1 MSHVWGQVQASNHTR
16 LFHSTNPAADIVGEA
31 TEKVIKETIEE
42 INEKVVREVTEEL
55 GEKVTKQA
63 QEAAMEK
70 VLKEVGSDA
79 SDEAIEKAYKEA
91 LTESVESA
99 TKAGTKRLIEKETLE
114 AAAKKAGAGATKLAF
129 MGAGVWILNNATM
142 GLVDNVTGAG
152 SAFDPGACGDKMKEA
167 YPDLSEDELQE
178 KIDECVAEVSN
189 RIALLGTAA
198 IGVAGLVVWGITTRL
213 LPKRTGA

>member
-1 MSHVWGQVQASNHTR
+1 MSHVWGQVKASNHTR
-16 LFHSTNPAADIVGEA
+16 LFHSNPVGDAVGEV
-31 TEKVIKETIEE
+31 TEQAIKKFIKEA
-42 INEKVVREVTEEL
+42 NERIVKEVTEEL
-55 GEKVTKQA
+55 GQKVTKEA

-79 SDEAIEKAYKEA
+79 SSEAIEKAYKEA

-99 TKAGTKRLIEKETLE
+99 TAAGTKKLIKKETLE
-114 AAAKKAGAGATKLAF
+114 AAAKKAGAGATKLAVL
-129 MGAGVWILNNATM
+129 GAGVWILNNATM

-178 KIDECVAEVSN
+178 KIDECVAEVGN

-198 IGVAGLVVWGITTRL
+198 IGVAGLLVWGITARL

>member
-16 LFHSTNPAADIVGEA
+16 LFRSPADDIVGEA
-31 TEKVIKETIEE
+31 TEKLIKETIQQA
-42 INEKVVREVTEEL
+42 NEKIVREVTEEL
-55 GEKVTKQA
+55 GEKVSKQA

-79 SDEAIEKAYKEA
+79 SSEAIERAYKEA

-99 TKAGTKRLIEKETLE
+99 TAASTKKLIKKETLD
-114 AAAKKAGAGATKLAF
+114 AVAKKAGAGATKLAV

-167 YPDLSEDELQE
+167 YPDLSEAELQE
-178 KIDECVAEVSN
+178 KIDECVAEVGN

-198 IGVAGLVVWGITTRL
+198 IGVAGLLVWGITARL

>member
-16 LFHSTNPAADIVGEA
+16 LFHSPVSDIAGEA
-31 TEKVIKETIEE
+31 TEQAIKKVIKES
-42 INEKVVREVTEEL
+42 NERIVKEVTEEV
-55 GEKVTKQA
+55 GEKVSEQA
-63 QEAAMEK
+63 QEAAMKK

-79 SDEAIEKAYKEA
+79 SEEAIEKAYKKA
-91 LTESVESA
+91 LTETVESA
-99 TKAGTKRLIEKETLE
+99 AGATTKKLIKKETLE
-114 AAAKKAGAGATKLAF
+114 KVAKQAGAGATKLAL

-142 GLVDNVTGAG
+142 GLVDNVTGGG
-152 SAFDPGACGDKMKEA
+152 SALDPGACGDKMKEA

-178 KIDECVAEVSN
+178 KIDQCVAEVGN

-198 IGVAGLVVWGITTRL
+198 IGVAGLVVWGISSRL

>member
-16 LFHSTNPAADIVGEA
+16 LFRSGPADDIVGQA
-31 TEKVIKETIEE
+31 TEKIIRETIEE
-42 INEKVVREVTEEL
+42 INEKVVREVTEEV
-55 GEKVTKQA
+55 GEKVTKEA

-70 VLKEVGSDA
+70 VLKEISSDA
-79 SDEAIEKAYKEA
+79 SAEAIEKAYKEA

-99 TKAGTKRLIEKETLE
+99 AGATTKKLIKKETLE

-142 GLVDNVTGAG
+142 GLVDNITGAG
-152 SAFDPGACGDKMKEA
+152 SALDPGACGENMKAA

-178 KIDECVAEVSN
+178 KIDECVAEVGN

-198 IGVAGLVVWGITTRL
+198 IGVAGLVVWGITSRL

>member
-16 LFHSTNPAADIVGEA
+16 LFRSPADDIVGEA
-31 TEKVIKETIEE
+31 TEKLIKETIQQA
-42 INEKVVREVTEEL
+42 NEKIVREVTEEL
-55 GEKVTKQA
+55 GEKVSKQA

-79 SDEAIEKAYKEA
+79 SSEAIERAYKEA

-99 TKAGTKRLIEKETLE
+99 TAASTKKLIKKETLD
-114 AAAKKAGAGATKLAF
+114 AVAKKAGAGATKLAV

-167 YPDLSEDELQE
+167 YPDLSETELQE
-178 KIDECVAEVSN
+178 KIDECVAEVGN

-198 IGVAGLVVWGITTRL
+198 IGVAGLLVWSITARL

>member
-16 LFHSTNPAADIVGEA
+16 LFHSNPAGDIVGEA
-31 TEKVIKETIEE
+31 TEKVIRETIEE

-55 GEKVTKQA
+55 GEKVTKEA

-79 SDEAIEKAYKEA
+79 SSEAIEKAYKAA

-99 TKAGTKRLIEKETLE
+99 TKKATITAARKNAVE
-114 AAAKKAGAGATKLAF
+114 AAMKKAGKGATKVAAF
-129 MGAGVWILNNATM
+129 GAGVWILNNASM
-142 GLVDNVTGAG
+142 GLVDNLTGAG

-167 YPDLSEDELQE
+167 YPDLSETELQE
-178 KIDECVAEVSN
+178 KIDECVAEVGD

-198 IGVAGLVVWGITTRL
+198 IGVAGLVVWGITARL